1 MLKKEAMRKIRG
13 LIEDVVDQ
21 TFFITHV
28 RGKMGRRSNGNG
40 LMKKQKKEKA
50 NYWVEEKN
58 YMSQV

>member
-1 MLKKEAMRKIRG
+1 LLKKEAMRKIRG

-50 NYWVEEKN
+50 NY
-58 YMSQV
+58 